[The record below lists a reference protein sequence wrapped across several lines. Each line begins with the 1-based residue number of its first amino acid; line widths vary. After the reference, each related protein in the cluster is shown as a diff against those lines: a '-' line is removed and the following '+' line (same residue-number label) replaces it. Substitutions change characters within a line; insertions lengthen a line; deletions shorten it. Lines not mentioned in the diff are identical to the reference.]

1 MALFPTDIVSD
12 RNGINTAGLMV
23 ALILFVSV
31 AGIAAA
37 FYKISAPSV
46 LNSSKSISQKHPT
59 MPIATMHLRESAT
72 STFYRDSATENSI
85 TETAQED
92 NPKVV
97 TSARRAERIE
107 SSKANEPKTV
117 SNNVPI
123 HEPAPRKKKT
133 TEVSVTAG
141 PGVDVSSLVSA
152 DDFARD
158 KTIPAPMPAGVE
170 KVSAREIGNTA
181 INWYSV
187 RLGFTDSK
195 TRAEVL
201 RDVLAGQG
209 FPEAKTVQSKDG
221 TYHVN
226 AGDFRFRHQAE
237 SAVKTLEE
245 KTGIPS
251 KIYEK
256 TVAE

>member
-12 RNGINTAGLMV
+12 RNGINTAGLIV
-23 ALILFVSV
+23 ALILFVSI
-31 AGIAAA
+31 ACIAAV

-46 LNSSKSISQKHPT
+46 LISSKSIKQKHPS
-59 MPIATMHLRESAT
+59 MPVATMHLHESAT
-72 STFYRDSATENSI
+72 STLYRNSETENSI
-85 TETAQED
+85 IESAQ
-92 NPKVV
+92 NNNSAIAT
-97 TSARRAERIE
+97 TSRRVKRIE
-107 SSKANEPKTV
+107 SSKANETKTV

-141 PGVDVSSLVSA
+141 PGANVSSLVSA
-152 DDFARD
+152 DDFVRD
-158 KTIPAPMPAGVE
+158 KTIPTPTPVGVE

-195 TRAEVL
+195 TRADVL

-209 FPEAKTVQSKDG
+209 FPEAVTVQSKDG

-226 AGDFRFRHQAE
+226 AGNFRFRHQAE

-245 KTGIPS
+245 KIGIPT